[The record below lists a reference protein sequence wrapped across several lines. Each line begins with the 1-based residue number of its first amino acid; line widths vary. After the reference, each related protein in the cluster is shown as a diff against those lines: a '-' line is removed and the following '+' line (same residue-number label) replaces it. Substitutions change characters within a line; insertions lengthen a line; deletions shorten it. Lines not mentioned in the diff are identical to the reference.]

1 MNTRWPRSSL
11 ACQPTPLAERT
22 NGRLGVRLPPCVP
35 ASLRTCVPVAPRGRE
50 RAQTARYRRLVA
62 WSLGSRVAVIISWDL
77 EAGAV
82 DIIMTF
88 EPSGAGQTLADV
100 RLPYSHESRQVDSAQ
115 AAPSRAP
122 STRRGLRV
130 CGLAAGAGA
139 GSRQT
144 ARGGP
149 VPGRDSETAAVCRSS
164 PLRLSGSLRVGARR
178 SSYEKTGCTVW
189 AGRWQWGCEDH
200 APVAYDR
207 LLPWPWL
214 VMWMGDWLRVGGK
227 AGEYPYSMFA

>member
-1 MNTRWPRSSL
+1 M
-11 ACQPTPLAERT
+11 
-22 NGRLGVRLPPCVP
+22 
-35 ASLRTCVPVAPRGRE
+35 
-50 RAQTARYRRLVA
+50 
-62 WSLGSRVAVIISWDL
+62 
-77 EAGAV
+77 

-178 SSYEKTGCTVW
+178 SSYEETGCTFW
-189 AGRWQWGCEDH
+189 AGRCRWGCEDH
-200 APVAYDR
+200 AVTVAHDR
-207 LLPWPWL
+207 LLPWSWL
-214 VMWMGDWLRVGGK
+214 VMWMGDWLCAGGK
-227 AGEYPYSMFA
+227 AGEYPYSMFDDYRSTLPDDIRTDDEPLTATSRARVGQKSRSVRVFNLGPARRCVRAE